1 MCSIPLIREPSRLRH
16 ALFSALLIGEVTP
29 HSTGHPCEIILE
41 IWKRSFHI
49 SRMLIQ
55 RTELIERVT
64 TALKSSPITGLLGP
78 RQCGKTTLAK
88 EIGRQQTATYFDL
101 EDPEDQARLEN
112 PKLTLSPL
120 LGLVVLDEIQR
131 RPELLPLL
139 RVLADRHPLPARFLL
154 LGSASPDLMKDAS
167 ESLAGRIQFVDMGGF
182 SLWEVGA
189 DKQQAL
195 WVRGGFPPSF
205 LAENDAASM
214 TWRESFVRTFLE
226 RDLSLLGFRIPPE
239 TMRRFWT
246 MLAHH
251 HGQIWSGTE
260 IGTSLGVSH
269 HTARRYL
276 DALVGSYMVRQ
287 LPPWFENVGKRVV
300 KSPKV
305 YLRDSGIL
313 HALLN
318 VEDVAGL
325 QAHPKLGAS
334 WEGFALEHVVS
345 WVGERN
351 AYFWGTHGG
360 AELDLLV
367 HAKGKRWGFEF
378 KYQDAPKMTKSLHV
392 ALTDLQLERVW
403 VVYPG
408 ASSYALHEKVDC
420 VGLREL
426 AKVKSLIA

>member
-1 MCSIPLIREPSRLRH
+1 M
-16 ALFSALLIGEVTP
+16 
-29 HSTGHPCEIILE
+29 LE
-41 IWKRSFHI
+41 NWPRMFHI
-49 SRMLIQ
+49 SRMVPRLELVQ
-55 RTELIERVT
+55 RLFE
-64 TALKSSPITGLLGP
+64 ALEISPVVALLGP

-88 EIGRQQTATYFDL
+88 EIAEQQKATYFDL

-112 PKLTLSPL
+112 PKLTLNPL
-120 LGLVVLDEIQR
+120 KGLVVLDEIQR

-139 RVLADRHPLPARFLL
+139 RVLADRRPLQARFLL

-167 ESLAGRIQFVDMGGF
+167 ESLAGRIQFVDMSGF
-182 SLWEVGA
+182 NLWEVGA
-189 DKQQAL
+189 DKQQEL

-214 TWRESFVRTFLE
+214 VWRENFVRTFLE
-226 RDLSLLGFRIPPE
+226 RDLSLLGFRMPPE

-251 HGQIWSGTE
+251 HGQIWNGTE

-269 HTARRYL
+269 HTSRRYL
-276 DALVGSYMVRQ
+276 DALVGAYMVRH
-287 LPPWFENVGKRVV
+287 LPPWFENIGKRVV
-300 KSPKV
+300 KSPKI

-318 VEDVAGL
+318 LSGSAEL

-334 WEGFALEHVVS
+334 WEGFALEQIITR
-345 WVGERN
+345 VGERN
-351 AYFWGTHGG
+351 VYFWATHGG

-367 HAKGKRWGFEF
+367 HTKGKRWGFEF
-378 KYQDAPKMTKSLHV
+378 KYQDAPKMTKSLHT
-392 ALTDLQLERVW
+392 ALADLQLERVW

-408 ASSYALHEKVDC
+408 ASSYALHERVDC
-420 VGLREL
+420 IGLREL
-426 AKVKSLIA
+426 GKVKLFVS